1 MKRRI
6 HLEPI
11 IKEAILKII
20 FMLNTLNLT
29 DKRREDQ
36 FKETKI
42 TIDKDNLDNKMEGK

>member
-1 MKRRI
+1 
-6 HLEPI
+6 
-11 IKEAILKII
+11 
-20 FMLNTLNLT
+20 MLNTLNLT